1 MKARRA
7 FGDFLQFVTG
17 LVAAIHEVAILFS
30 LKVYKKNTRNFV
42 FVCKLEMAL
51 QRCIRSLPEAKELF
65 GSKSSVNL
73 PRVYLNL
80 EENYCHTSPEEGS
93 YWLHLINLYR
103 KTRFTGLTYIVIM
116 ELRTFL

>member
-7 FGDFLQFVTG
+7 IGEFLQFVTG
-17 LVAAIHEVAILFS
+17 LVATIHEVAILFS

-51 QRCIRSLPEAKELF
+51 QRCIRSLPEANELF

-73 PRVYLNL
+73 P
-80 EENYCHTSPEEGS
+80 CTSPERRS
-93 YWLHLINLYR
+93 YWLHLINLFA
-103 KTRFTGLTYIVIM
+103 KLD
-116 ELRTFL
+116 LLD